1 VIEQL
6 VSIMINFLILV
17 TILVIMA
24 LVNVLPTSGAQ
35 PTWELYENNAC
46 GISLKHP
53 FVSDTIL
60 DNTGAANNFQIHSFK
75 DPMDPDSMNMT
86 LAVSCIDKAI
96 PITYE
101 VMELAKSSLVEDSKA
116 IVYEDISFNRT
127 TIDGEKAGS
136 VAVSKTTGF
145 ADIREIDNIIET
157 NHSNQTFVIKLN
169 FAGDEGIS
177 GFYNNY
183 KYLADNLIDSIKFL
197 K

>member
-1 VIEQL
+1 MIEQL
-6 VSIMINFLILV
+6 VSVLINIHILV
-17 TILVIMA
+17 TILVVISM
-24 LVNVLPTSGAQ
+24 VIVLPTSSAQ
-35 PTWELYENNAC
+35 PTWESYENNAC

-53 FVSDTIL
+53 YLSDTIL
-60 DNTGAANNFQIHSFK
+60 NNTGGGNNFQIHSLK
-75 DPMDPDSMNMT
+75 DRMDPDSMNMT
-86 LAVSCIDKAI
+86 LSVSCIEKAI

-101 VMELAKSSLVEDSKA
+101 VMELAKSSLLKDSNA

-127 TIDGEKAGS
+127 TIDGETAGS
-136 VAVSKTTGF
+136 VAVSKPTGF
-145 ADIREIDNIIET
+145 ADITEIDNIIET

-183 KYLADNLIDSIKFL
+183 KYLADNLLDSIKFL

>member
-1 VIEQL
+1 
-6 VSIMINFLILV
+6 
-17 TILVIMA
+17 MA
-24 LVNVLPTSGAQ
+24 MVNVLPTSSAQ

-60 DNTGAANNFQIHSFK
+60 DNNGAANNFQILSFK

-101 VMELAKSSLVEDSKA
+101 VMELAKSSLVKDSKA

-136 VAVSKTTGF
+136 VAVSKPTGF
-145 ADIREIDNIIET
+145 ADIREIDNVIET

-183 KYLADNLIDSIKFL
+183 QYLADNLIDSIKFL

>member
-1 VIEQL
+1 MTMV
-6 VSIMINFLILV
+6 NILP
-17 TILVIMA
+17 I
-24 LVNVLPTSGAQ
+24 SSAQ

-60 DNTGAANNFQIHSFK
+60 DNTGVSNNFQIHSLK
-75 DPMDPDSMNMT
+75 DRTDPDSMNMT
-86 LAVSCIDKAI
+86 LAVSCIDKEI

-101 VMELAKSSLVEDSKA
+101 VMELAKSSLLKDSTA
-116 IVYEDISFNRT
+116 VVYEDISFNRT

-136 VAVSKTTGF
+136 VAVSKPTGF
-145 ADIREIDNIIET
+145 ADRTEIDNIIET
-157 NHSNQTFVIKLN
+157 NHSNQTFVIKLK

-183 KYLADNLIDSIKFL
+183 KYLADNLVGSIKFL

>member
-17 TILVIMA
+17 TIFVIMA
-24 LVNVLPTSGAQ
+24 VVNVLPTSSAQ

-60 DNTGAANNFQIHSFK
+60 DNASAANNFQIHSFK

-127 TIDGEKAGS
+127 TIDGETAGS
-136 VAVSKTTGF
+136 VAVNKPTGF
-145 ADIREIDNIIET
+145 ADITEIDNIIET

>member
-1 VIEQL
+1 MIEQL
-6 VSIMINFLILV
+6 VSILINFHILV
-17 TILVIMA
+17 TILVVMA
-24 LVNVLPTSGAQ
+24 MVIVLPTSNAQ

-53 FVSDTIL
+53 FASDTIL
-60 DNTGAANNFQIHSFK
+60 DNAGVSNNFQIHSLK
-75 DPMDPDSMNMT
+75 DRTDPDSMNMT
-86 LAVSCIDKAI
+86 LAVSCIEKAI

-101 VMELAKSSLVEDSKA
+101 VMELAKSSLLKDSKA

-127 TIDGEKAGS
+127 TIDGETAGS
-136 VAVSKTTGF
+136 VAVSKPTGF
-145 ADIREIDNIIET
+145 ADITEIDNIIET

-177 GFYNNY
+177 GFHNNY
-183 KYLADNLIDSIKFL
+183 KYLADNLVDSIKFL

>member
-1 VIEQL
+1 
-6 VSIMINFLILV
+6 MINFLILV

-24 LVNVLPTSGAQ
+24 MVNVLPTSIAQ
-35 PTWELYENNAC
+35 PTWELYKNNAC

-86 LAVSCIDKAI
+86 LAVSCINKAI

-101 VMELAKSSLVEDSKA
+101 VMELAESSLVKDSKA

-127 TIDGEKAGS
+127 TIDGETAGS
-136 VAVSKTTGF
+136 VAVSKPTRF
-145 ADIREIDNIIET
+145 ADITELDNIIET

-169 FAGDEGIS
+169 FAGDEGVS